1 MARLHTLLFLS
12 LLIFSCSTKKL
23 SKIKSVVDTKIDS
36 VVVEKK
42 ESVAVTQNA
51 ISTKEIIDELEIVPI
66 DTAKPLV
73 IDGKKYFNATVR
85 FKKTNR
91 KVIDTTKVVS
101 TQAENK
107 VIEVKKEETR
117 KDLDKKLKKTSPSFI
132 WVWIVLIVVIVGIV
146 IRYVL
151 K

>member
-1 MARLHTLLFLS
+1 MAKLHTLLFLS

-91 KVIDTTKVVS
+91 QVIDTTKVVF

-107 VIEVKKEETR
+107 VIEVKKEGTR

-132 WVWIVLIVVIVGIV
+132 WVWIVLIVVIAGIV

>member
-51 ISTKEIIDELEIVPI
+51 ISTKEIINELEIVPI

-85 FKKTNR
+85 FKKINR
-91 KVIDTTKVVS
+91 QVIDTTKVVS

-107 VIEVKKEETR
+107 VIEVKKEGTR

-132 WVWIVLIVVIVGIV
+132 WVWIVLIVVIAGIV